1 MTVKGLLLTG
11 IYLLLAILCGSLLA
25 LLVAPHLPVDYDKVF
40 SRAVL
45 LFCALG
51 LVPLWRLAGLDAATV
66 GLTPVVLRRGL
77 RACLPGILMVL
88 PPMLFFFVVRYRVL
102 DDRVVYLSADF
113 QLYIL
118 LAAVSALLVSV
129 FEETLFRGVLF
140 SALKRRG
147 RVLGGAVVVSIL
159 YAGVHFLG
167 AAEVAPV
174 ESAHWYTG
182 ILIAGEVFAAFG
194 TEFHWDSFISL
205 FLLGLL
211 LCWVREQFGLW
222 TCIGLHAAWVFAIRM
237 FKEITVRDVLSPYA
251 ATAGTYD
258 NFVGNIVT
266 AWLLFLFVV
275 IALHRQYLAN
285 GELASSPQHTR

>member
-1 MTVKGLLLTG
+1 MTTRGLLLSG
-11 IYLLLAILCGSLLA
+11 AYLLIAILAGSLLA
-25 LLVAPHLPVDYDKVF
+25 ALLAPYLPVEYEKVF

-66 GLTPVVLRRGL
+66 GLTPVALRRSL
-77 RACLPGILMVL
+77 HAWLPGVLVVL

-102 DDRVVYLSADF
+102 DDRVVYLSAEF
-113 QLYIL
+113 LLYVL
-118 LAAVSALLVSV
+118 MAAVSALLVSL

-147 RVLGGAVVVSIL
+147 RVLVGAVVVSAL
-159 YAGVHFLG
+159 YASVHFLG

-174 ESAHWYTG
+174 EDIRWFTG
-182 ILIAGEVFAAFG
+182 ILVAGEVFAAFG

-211 LCWVREQFGLW
+211 LCWVRERLGLW
-222 TCIGLHAAWVFAIRM
+222 ICIGLHAAWVFAIRI
-237 FKEITVRDVLSPYA
+237 FKEISVRDVLSPYA
-251 ATAGTYD
+251 STAGTYD
-258 NFVGNIVT
+258 NFVGNVVT
-266 AWLLFLFVV
+266 IWLVFLFVL
-275 IALHRQYLAN
+275 IALHRQYRLN
-285 GELASSPQHTR
+285 SASLPPV